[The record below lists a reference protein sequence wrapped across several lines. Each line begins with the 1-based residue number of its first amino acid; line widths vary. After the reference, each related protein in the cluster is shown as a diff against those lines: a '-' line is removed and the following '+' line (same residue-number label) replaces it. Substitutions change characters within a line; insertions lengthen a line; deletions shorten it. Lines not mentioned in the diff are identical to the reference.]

1 LGQGPEIAIQ
11 NDRPAL
17 DAIPP
22 CDFQDRCLKPLGH
35 PSEAGI
41 SVAYRKL
48 LTNAMRTWTQVR
60 SDASCFPG
68 KSEKK
73 AALALLTAS
82 TPRQP
87 PASAGLLQAMSS
99 VNQSTD
105 VDSSPAYVERRRQG
119 APLPR
124 PPQAVPV
131 VRTGWGRLGD
141 HHDLAARSGARSPYH
156 PFQGNEGRKDKCH
169 DSGEGDGKVDVMHGD
184 QALLSLG
191 DQNAPRRR

>member
-1 LGQGPEIAIQ
+1 MRDRGIQ
-11 NDRPAL
+11 AGT
-17 DAIPP
+17 AIPE
-22 CDFQDRCLKPLGH
+22 FQDRCLKPLGH

-60 SDASCFPG
+60 PKASCFPG

-73 AALALLTAS
+73 AALAQALLTAS
-82 TPRQP
+82 APRQP

-141 HHDLAARSGARSPYH
+141 HHDLAARSITLSPF
-156 PFQGNEGRKDKCH
+156 PGQRGTQRQ
-169 DSGEGDGKVDVMHGD
+169 VPR
-184 QALLSLG
+184 L
-191 DQNAPRRR
+191 RRR